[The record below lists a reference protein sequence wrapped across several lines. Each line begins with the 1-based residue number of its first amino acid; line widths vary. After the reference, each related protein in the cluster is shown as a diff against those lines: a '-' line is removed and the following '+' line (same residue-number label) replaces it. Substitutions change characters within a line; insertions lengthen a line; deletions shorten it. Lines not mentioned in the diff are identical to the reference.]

1 MELWVRKQ
9 WKKKLSE
16 NKVKQGG
23 QAENAAPLQRL
34 GLDEAQLDQSIE
46 TLIQKLVKR
55 GKLSP
60 PTTTPSRTPSSCK
73 PASSTAP
80 TPASRKRKA
89 STLDAQDIRAASILQ
104 KLHVQDSGPN
114 EGCDGYI
121 NGCSSTTCS
130 STGTGA
136 LLNEVNR
143 RLIVDGTNDPKQ
155 RAIETTTSTAMTEEE
170 RAPQASVSGRQIKK
184 PRLFGG

>member
-1 MELWVRKQ
+1 
-9 WKKKLSE
+9 
-16 NKVKQGG
+16 
-23 QAENAAPLQRL
+23 
-34 GLDEAQLDQSIE
+34 
-46 TLIQKLVKR
+46 VKR

-60 PTTTPSRTPSSCK
+60 PTTTPSRTPSSRK

-170 RAPQASVSGRQIKK
+170 ELRKLLCPEDKSRSRGFLEGE
-184 PRLFGG
+184 RLLCCLAWSETTNLPSYNSTAAACKTVNPLSIVFHVTEIQ